1 MPDKEQLAQ
10 FVSTIFSPYIVAVLA
25 IIVVSFAA
33 TPGISAALIWTVTIV
48 TMMVVPTLA
57 YVWYQVRK
65 GKITDLHVR
74 VRSERHKVYAVA
86 MISLLSVLVV
96 LWYFDGPIELL
107 ALFISVLVDNA
118 ISFIIN
124 TRWKIS
130 LHAAGMGG
138 ANVVMYLLL
147 GSVAGFIWLVLSLL
161 VMWSRVE
168 THSHTT
174 LQTIAGYLLAA
185 LVALVV
191 FSVFGLT

>member
-1 MPDKEQLAQ
+1 MPHKERVAR
-10 FVSTIFSPYIVAVLA
+10 FVSTIFSPYIVAVFA
-25 IIVVSFAA
+25 ITVVSFAA
-33 TPGISAALIWTVTIV
+33 TPRISAALIWTVAIV
-48 TMMVVPTLA
+48 TMMVVPPLA

-74 VRSERHKVYAVA
+74 VRSERDKVYAVA

-96 LWYFDGPIELL
+96 LWFFDGPVELL
-107 ALFISVLVDNA
+107 ALFTSVLVDNA

-138 ANVVMYLLL
+138 TTVVIYLLL
-147 GSVAGFIWLVLSLL
+147 GSVAGFIWLISSLL

-168 THSHTT
+168 THSHTM
-174 LQTIAGYLLAA
+174 LQTFAGYLLAA
-185 LVALVV
+185 LVALAV